1 MNNVEVSKTPAATNA
16 ADTPDPSLAAVTGQ
30 LLDLVIQMEGLVPEL
45 KPHDPQTVARVTQG
59 AKFAHA
65 LIAPTITTV
74 NSITAVPAGL
84 FNVDRGRDALA
95 YRDELYPVAQ
105 RLGAFVEALY
115 FSINSKLAES
125 GGEAL
130 QTYTWAKR
138 AENGPIGPALRP
150 YLDEMRR
157 VVRKAINFKGK
168 DSTPETPAPQ
178 GQSFLAERHR
188 PAEAESEVANG

>member
-1 MNNVEVSKTPAATNA
+1 MNSVQNTTTPAATNA
-16 ADTPDPSLAAVTGQ
+16 ADTPNPSLAAIGGQ
-30 LLDLVIQMEGLVPEL
+30 LLELVIQMEGLVPDL
-45 KPHDPQTVARVTQG
+45 KPHDPQTVKRVTQG

-65 LIAPTITTV
+65 LIVPTITTV
-74 NSITAVPAGL
+74 NSLPAVPAGL

-95 YRDELYPVAQ
+95 YRDELYPIAQ

-115 FSINSKLAES
+115 FSINSKLSES

-178 GQSFLAERHR
+178 GQSFLAED
-188 PAEAESEVANG
+188 AVATG